1 MDTTPFWATNV
12 EAPRFPA
19 LTTDLAVD
27 VLVIGGGIT
36 GMTAAYL
43 LTRAGRRVALIEREK
58 IGSGQTGHTTAH
70 ITCVTDTRLGEL
82 VRKFGRNH
90 AQAAWDAGLFAMNQI
105 EEHVQEE
112 GIDCELRRIPGYLF
126 AAEEATSEERER
138 LREEAALAAELGF
151 DALYVDSAPVMR
163 RPAIRFANQL
173 KFHPL
178 KYLTGLA
185 QRVQGGGGQIFE
197 ETAAGEFSESTRSVR
212 ANGCNISFEQVL
224 LTTHVPL
231 QGGTGLAS
239 ATLLQTKLAAY
250 STYAIGAR
258 LPSGILP
265 EALFWDT
272 ADPYRYLRVDR
283 REGHDYAVLG
293 GKDHKTGQETDTEE
307 RFAELET
314 ILRGISPESVVDRR
328 WSGQVIEPT
337 DGLPYIGQTAEGQF
351 VATGFGGNGMTFGT
365 VGAFII
371 RDAILGL
378 TNPWRELFSVDR
390 KKLNALWDYLKENKD
405 FPYYLVKQRLSS
417 AEGMSI
423 EEVGRDQ
430 GKILRLD
437 GKKVAVYRDAA
448 GQVTMLSPV
457 CTHMGCIVAWN
468 AAEKTWDCPC
478 HGSRFHRT
486 GEVSAGPAEEGLEA
500 HSA

>member
-12 EAPRFPA
+12 EAPRFPR
-19 LTTDLAVD
+19 LTADLAVD

-43 LTRAGRRVALIEREK
+43 LARAGRRVALIERER

-70 ITCVTDTRLGEL
+70 VTCVTDTRLGEL

-90 AQAAWDAGLFAMNQI
+90 AQATWDAGLFAMKQI
-105 EEHVQEE
+105 AEHVQED
-112 GIDCELRRIPGYLF
+112 GIDCELRHIPGYLVS
-126 AAEEATSEERER
+126 APEADPEKERDQ
-138 LREEAALAAELGF
+138 LREEAALASELGF
-151 DALYVDSAPVMR
+151 DALYVDSAPVLH

-185 QRVQGGGGQIFE
+185 QRVSNSGGQIFE
-197 ETAAGEFSESTRSVR
+197 ETAAGDFSDSTRSVR
-212 ANGCNISFEQVL
+212 ANGCTISFEQVFL
-224 LTTHVPL
+224 ATHVPL
-231 QGGTGLAS
+231 QGETGTAA

-258 LPSGILP
+258 LPSGALP

-272 ADPYRYLRVDR
+272 ADPYRYLRVDH

-293 GKDHKTGQETDTEE
+293 CKDHKTGQETDSVE
-307 RFAELET
+307 RFAELEKVMRA
-314 ILRGISPESVVDRR
+314 ICAESVVNHR

-337 DGLPYIGQTAEGQF
+337 DGLPYIGETAEGQF
-351 VATGFGGNGMTFGT
+351 VATGFAGNGMTFGT
-365 VGAFII
+365 VAAFMV

-378 TNPWRELFSVDR
+378 SNPWRDLFSVDR
-390 KKLNALWDYLKENKD
+390 KKLSALWDYLTENKD

-417 AEGMSI
+417 AEAASVD
-423 EEVGRDQ
+423 EVPREH
-430 GKILRLD
+430 GKIVRLD

-448 GQVTMLSPV
+448 GRVTKRSAI

-468 AAEKTWDCPC
+468 PAEKTWDCPC
-478 HGSRFHRT
+478 HGSRFHST
-486 GEVSAGPAEEGLEA
+486 GEVLAGPAEEGLEA
-500 HSA
+500 VE

>member
-12 EAPRFPA
+12 EIPRFPPLSA
-19 LTTDLAVD
+19 DLAVD

-36 GMTAAYL
+36 GLTAAYL
-43 LTRAGRRVALIEREK
+43 LTRAGRRVALIERER
-58 IGSGQTGHTTAH
+58 IGGGETGHTTAH
-70 ITCVTDTRLGEL
+70 ITFLTDTRLGDL

-105 EEHVQEE
+105 AEHVQEE

-126 AAEEATSEERER
+126 AAGEAAAAKEAEQ

-151 DALYVDSAPVMR
+151 DALYVDSAPVMH

-185 QRVQGGGGQIFE
+185 QRALNGGGQIFE
-197 ETAAGEFSESTRSVR
+197 GTAAGDFSESTRSVD
-212 ANGCNISFEQVL
+212 ANGHRISFEQVFL
-224 LTTHVPL
+224 ATHVPL
-231 QGGTGLAS
+231 QGETGTAS
-239 ATLLQTKLAAY
+239 AALLQTKLAAY

-258 LPSGILP
+258 LPSGVLP

-272 ADPYRYLRVDR
+272 ANPYHYLRVDR

-293 GKDHKTGQETDTEE
+293 GKDHKTGQETDTAE
-307 RFAELET
+307 RYAELEKM
-314 ILRGISPESVVDRR
+314 IRGICPESVVNHR

-337 DGLPYIGQTAEGQF
+337 DGLPYIGETAEGQF
-351 VATGFGGNGMTFGT
+351 VATGFAGNGMTFGT
-365 VGAFII
+365 TAAFMV

-378 TNPWRELFSVDR
+378 TNPWRDLFSVDR

-405 FPYYLVKQRLSS
+405 YPYYLIKQRLSS
-417 AEGMSI
+417 AEGARI
-423 EEVGRDQ
+423 DDVGREQ
-430 GKILRLD
+430 GKILKLD
-437 GKKVAVYRDAA
+437 GKKVAIYRDAS
-448 GQVTMLSPV
+448 GQVTKLSPV

-468 AAEKTWDCPC
+468 PSEKTWDCPC
-478 HGSRFHRT
+478 HGSRFHST
-486 GEVSAGPAEEGLEA
+486 GEVFAGPAKEGLEA
-500 HSA
+500 VS